1 MPSHRTPPPTDEANM
16 TDPIHITCPACQA
29 KNRIPAAKLA
39 ARPTCGACK
48 AQLLPE
54 APFELDEARLNKHL
68 KSDELPLL
76 VDFWAP
82 WCGPCRMMAPQFAD
96 AARQMSPRV
105 RFAKLDTEQNQATG
119 PRFQIRGIP
128 LIILFDHG
136 REVARQAGAMNAG
149 QIVGWVERHLKG

>member
-1 MPSHRTPPPTDEANM
+1 MASENVIVVSAEN
-16 TDPIHITCPACQA
+16 
-29 KNRIPAAKLA
+29 
-39 ARPTCGACK
+39 
-48 AQLLPE
+48 
-54 APFELDEARLNKHL
+54 FENEVLQ
-68 KSDELPLL
+68 SDVPVL

-149 QIVGWVERHLKG
+149 QIVGWVERHLKGGLPGGGCEAWVWCAMGWVGLRTWAVCVVSSKIPAHAENTNYQIQLT